1 MTQGEKPQLRRRIV
15 VRGNVQ
21 GVGYRFSAQ
30 RAAGGTASQAGIRNC
45 PDGSVEA
52 VLEGERAAVEA
63 MIEWCRHGPP
73 HAEVRELEAHEEE
86 PEGLAGFSSW

>member
-1 MTQGEKPQLRRRIV
+1 MTQEEKPQLRRRIV
-15 VRGNVQ
+15 VRGDVQ

-30 RAAGGTASQAGIRNC
+30 RAAGRHGVAGWIRNC

-73 HAEVRELEAHEEE
+73 HAEVRELEAHEEV

>member
-1 MTQGEKPQLRRRIV
+1 
-15 VRGNVQ
+15 VRGVVQ

-30 RAAGGTASQAGIRNC
+30 RAAGRHGVAGWIRNC
-45 PDGSVEA
+45 ADGSVEA
-52 VLEGERAAVEA
+52 VLEGEPSAVEA

-73 HAEVRELEAHEEE
+73 HAEVCELEAREEE